1 MTDFETHPAGTA
13 DLVKRLR
20 EKQIC
25 TGFEQVEPEVID
37 CVYGSDPVCQD
48 AADRIEQLE
57 AALTR
62 ANAATAAACEVM
74 AKKADNWHVA
84 YISGKGRNPEK
95 YDSTFSYL
103 SRTIRA
109 LATPDQTAAL
119 DKLIAEAEVR
129 VLERAAIIANKL
141 LVRTKFGNDTLTEV
155 VYSDFVGAA
164 ILAASKKGGV

>member
-1 MTDFETHPAGTA
+1 MDDFETHPAGTA

-25 TGFEQVEPEVID
+25 TGFEQVEPGVID

-62 ANAATAAACEVM
+62 ANSATAAAYEVAAM
-74 AKKADNWHVA
+74 EAELWDGNILA
-84 YISGKGRNPEK
+84 YK
-95 YDSTFSYL
+95 
-103 SRTIRA
+103 IRA

-119 DKLIAEAEVR
+119 DKMIAEAEVR
-129 VLERAAIIANKL
+129 RNG
-141 LVRTKFGNDTLTEV
+141 R
-155 VYSDFVGAA
+155 
-164 ILAASKKGGV
+164 